1 MTFSTLRSVDKKW
14 TFWTAPP
21 PLVNVVCE
29 RPLPQESYLVTQ
41 KFIKYVDL
49 IVSFFHH
56 LCTYLYSIMD
66 TFYSLCGQFG
76 TFLDHPPHLFHVV
89 IERSHISTGIWD
101 KALIRNLFFFSEM
114 DFHLRR
120 KIRQVSIIRPNSLCF
135 LLPPALSKK
144 TMAAPQ
150 LTMLVLQI
158 FSSILWIEVGFC
170 FNVSQSRW
178 ICKTWF

>member
-1 MTFSTLRSVDKKW
+1 MK
-14 TFWTAPP
+14 
-21 PLVNVVCE
+21 NG
-29 RPLPQESYLVTQ
+29 PQKL
-41 KFIKYVDL
+41 L
-49 IVSFFHH
+49 IIG
-56 LCTYLYSIMD
+56 LD
-66 TFYSLCGQFG
+66 TFILQSSPQPKIDFSYYEYVPRPICLLICVYEPP
-76 TFLDHPPHLFHVV
+76 TRPPHLFHVV
-89 IERSHISTGIWD
+89 IERSHISTGIWVQGFD
-101 KALIRNLFFFSEM
+101 SKSVFLSEM